1 MANAWQ
7 KMKTDIKES
16 NAKVMADHRERTG
29 KISKPKEGKRP
40 TGNKFLLI
48 LGGTILSLP
57 LLAVGI
63 VLFIMAALLFWDAF
77 IGL

>member
-1 MANAWQ
+1 MG
-7 KMKTDIKES
+7 KTWEQFKSEIKEG

-29 KISKPKEGKRP
+29 KIEKPVAGKKP

-57 LLAVGI
+57 FLAIAI
-63 VLFIMAALLFWDAF
+63 VLFIMAGLFFWDAF